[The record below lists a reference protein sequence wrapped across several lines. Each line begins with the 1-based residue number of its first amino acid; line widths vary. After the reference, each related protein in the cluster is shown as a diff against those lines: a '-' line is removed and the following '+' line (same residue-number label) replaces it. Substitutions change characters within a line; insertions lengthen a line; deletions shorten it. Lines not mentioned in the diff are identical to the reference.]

1 MAIIHLPRNPER
13 QLLNQQYWN
22 ALALRAIRIIRSRT
36 RKGKDVEGRAFRQYN
51 KQYLKK
57 RQADG
62 ILNASLVNL
71 EYSRVAGML
80 KSIDHMV
87 SNDLTSV
94 RIFFNNER
102 AQTLARYHHEMGAG
116 KSRVIR
122 RFFDLSPAE
131 AKEIGGTG
139 TTNSK
144 FMDIKFD

>member
-1 MAIIHLPRNPER
+1 MPIIHLPRNPER

-87 SNDLTSV
+87 SNDLSSV
-94 RIFFNNER
+94 RIFFNNDR
-102 AQTLARYHHEMGAG
+102 ARTLAEYHNESGAG
-116 KSRVIR
+116 RSRIIR
-122 RFFDLSPAE
+122 KFFGLTDNAARRIFSEIKLTNN
-131 AKEIGGTG
+131 KE
-139 TTNSK
+139 
-144 FMDIKFD
+144 